1 MMAKKIGAGA
11 VAGLVGGLV
20 SALLLQLVHVWT
32 DTGVREP
39 AMRLVT
45 GAVHATTG
53 AIGWLA
59 YLLYAVIIG
68 GLFGWLLWKQDVDEG
83 TGLAWGA
90 LYGAFW
96 WIASGLVVIPALRGI
111 APFTPAAIDV
121 VRVASFPWFAAMIV
135 DGLVLGGVFAMLARR
150 LTARAETGVAASPT
164 RRAA

>member
-96 WIASGLVVIPALRGI
+96 WIASGLVVIPA
-111 APFTPAAIDV
+111 PFTPAAIDV
-121 VRVASFPWFAAMIV
+121 VRVASLPWFAAMIV